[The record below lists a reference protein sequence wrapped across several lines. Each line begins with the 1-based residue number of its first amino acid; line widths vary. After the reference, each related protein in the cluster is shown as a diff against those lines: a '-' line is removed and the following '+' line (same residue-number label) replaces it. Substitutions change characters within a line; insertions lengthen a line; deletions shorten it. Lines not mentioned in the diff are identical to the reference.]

1 MTIHKQYNFGG
12 SNNPLGSYGGLVILI
27 LFFVL
32 LYFVAKGIFTILSFA
47 APVLFLASLL
57 IDYTATIDFF
67 KFIVRLFKNN
77 VLVGILAVL
86 LVVVGYPIVAGFLFF
101 RSIIRRKLKGM
112 NEEMKQRQEG
122 QYADYEIL
130 EENVEESVE
139 EDFLEL
145 PELEKEVP
153 KEDSEYDDLFK

>member
-1 MTIHKQYNFGG
+1 MTIHKQYNIGG
-12 SNNPLGSYGGLVILI
+12 SNNPLGSYGGLVVLI

-47 APVLFLASLL
+47 APVLFIASLL
-57 IDYTATIDFF
+57 IDYTATKDFF

-101 RSIIRRKLKGM
+101 RSLLRRKLKGM
-112 NEEMKQRQEG
+112 TEEMKEQERW
-122 QYADYEIL
+122 
-130 EENVEESVE
+130 S
-139 EDFLEL
+139 EL
-145 PELEKEVP
+145 I
-153 KEDSEYDDLFK
+153 YR